1 MTVELLNTYGIL
13 RIGVAE
19 FLFDLDDLPII
30 KAETVGTATKTVIL
44 SAATFTA
51 VYGGLSAFTGWICT
65 QSQASLLTTST
76 KTRPIIE
83 KRICAVASGQ
93 RTTGTA
99 ASISPTHL
107 AFPAF
112 SLISKEK
119 NGSPVLPIT
128 VRRFT
133 SAGTMQKKMP
143 LWHGS
148 QKRLNFIGSSL
159 LRKHFWK
166 RLVFVPTELWH
177 KAVGVKLQNGTHR

>member
-1 MTVELLNTYGIL
+1 MTWMTSQLS
-13 RIGVAE
+13 
-19 FLFDLDDLPII
+19 

-51 VYGGLSAFTGWICT
+51 VYGGLSAFTGWLCT

>member
-1 MTVELLNTYGIL
+1 MTWMTSQLS
-13 RIGVAE
+13 
-19 FLFDLDDLPII
+19 

-51 VYGGLSAFTGWICT
+51 VYGGLSAFTGWLCT

-107 AFPAF
+107 AFPVF
-112 SLISKEK
+112 SLIGREK
-119 NGSPVLPIT
+119 SGSPVLLII

-133 SAGTMQKKMP
+133 SAGTMPKKMP

-148 QKRLNFIGSSL
+148 QKRLSFIGNSPL
-159 LRKHFWK
+159 KKHSW
-166 RLVFVPTELWH
+166 RHLVFAPTELWH
-177 KAVGVKLQNGTHR
+177 KAIGVELQDGTYR